1 MPLLLPISDEDLLA
15 LLRNSI
21 AETKQLRGQTLALIT
36 ETTRLLE
43 LTDKIASPHIDQN
56 E

>member
-1 MPLLLPISDEDLLA
+1 MPFPISDKDLLA

-21 AETKQLRGQTLALIT
+21 AETKQLHGQTLALIA

-43 LTDKIASPHIDQN
+43 LTDKIVSPYIDQN
-56 E
+56 K